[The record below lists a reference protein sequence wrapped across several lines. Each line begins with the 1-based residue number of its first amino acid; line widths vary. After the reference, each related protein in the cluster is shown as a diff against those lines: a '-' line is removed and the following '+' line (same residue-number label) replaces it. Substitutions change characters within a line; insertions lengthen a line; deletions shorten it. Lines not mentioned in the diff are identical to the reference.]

1 MSAPPELLSEQAGPV
16 RVLRLNRPEARN
28 ALTPTLVAG
37 LGRGI
42 AEAES
47 DGDTRAV
54 LIAAA
59 GDRAFCV
66 GMDLKSLGGF
76 DADETVRAGRRDFMR
91 FLHGE
96 VGVPVVGAV
105 NGIAVGGGFEI
116 LLGCDVVVA
125 SSEAAFGLPEVK
137 RGLLAGGGGAIALG
151 NRLPM
156 SLAMQLALTGDTI
169 DARRAYEIG
178 LVSEVVAP
186 DALFGAAMAIA
197 ERIVGNGPLAVR
209 ATKELVRT
217 GSSDPAAA
225 WRRLE
230 DLQGEVFASEDASEG
245 VRAFLE
251 KRPPEWKG
259 R

>member
-1 MSAPPELLSEQAGPV
+1 MSDSPELLSAQVGPV
-16 RVLRLNRPEARN
+16 RVLHLNRPEARN
-28 ALTPTLVAG
+28 ALTPTLVAS
-37 LGRGI
+37 LGQAI

-54 LIAAA
+54 LIGAA

-76 DADETVRAGRRDFMR
+76 DADEAVREGRRGFMR

-125 SSEAAFGLPEVK
+125 STEAAFGLPEVK
-137 RGLLAGGGGAIALG
+137 RGLIAGGGGAIALG
-151 NRLPM
+151 GRLPL

-178 LVSEVVAP
+178 LVSEVVSP
-186 DALFGAAMAIA
+186 DALLGAAMAIA
-197 ERIVGNGPLAVR
+197 ERIAGNGPLAVR

-217 GSSDPAAA
+217 GVSDPDAA
-225 WRRLE
+225 WSRLE
-230 DLQGEVFASEDASEG
+230 ALQGEVFASEDASEG